1 MVKMCNVAT
10 PPQSQPTC
18 YELRSDGEES
28 EDWYS
33 MRMVSTVCFNM
44 AAHDE
49 VSDGSMRE
57 ENDGLMK
64 WYDDQNS
71 PMDQV
76 QVGEDV
82 DVYHVRAVPL
92 QDGQLIV
99 RDSGADISL
108 LPYSMADRGQDGG
121 RRFFQDSPGGCSRW
135 STSNFWQKFSTD
147 RD

>member
-1 MVKMCNVAT
+1 MVKMYNVAT

-57 ENDGLMK
+57 ENDC
-64 WYDDQNS
+64 
-71 PMDQV
+71 
-76 QVGEDV
+76 
-82 DVYHVRAVPL
+82 
-92 QDGQLIV
+92 LIIILKT
-99 RDSGADISL
+99 A
-108 LPYSMADRGQDGG
+108 Q
-121 RRFFQDSPGGCSRW
+121 
-135 STSNFWQKFSTD
+135 
-147 RD
+147 

>member
-1 MVKMCNVAT
+1 MLQLLLRVNRL
-10 PPQSQPTC
+10 
-18 YELRSDGEES
+18 ELRSDGEDS

-33 MRMVSTVCFNM
+33 VRMVSTACFNM
-44 AAHDE
+44 AAQDE
-49 VSDGSMRE
+49 ASDDSVRE

-64 WYDDQNS
+64 WYNDQNS

-76 QVGEDV
+76 HVGEDV
-82 DVYHVRAVPL
+82 DVYHIRAVPL

-99 RDSGADISL
+99 LDSGADISL